1 MRYLVVLVSFL
12 FVLYSCKS
20 SKSTYTTLNNPSGNK
35 SLAKA
40 LTVPASGKKA
50 EDVIHSAKK
59 YLGTPYKYSGMD
71 RNGMDCSGLI
81 CKAFNDVGV
90 TLPHQSGE
98 QSKLGQSVSI
108 NSLQPGDL
116 VFLGAKKGSDKV
128 THVGMVVKVDN
139 GKIIFIHASTKKGVI
154 EENLL
159 EKWYQPLF
167 IKGSRLF

>member
-1 MRYLVVLVSFL
+1 MRY
-12 FVLYSCKS
+12 FVISSALLLILYSCKS
-20 SKSTYTTLNNPSGNK
+20 SKSTYTILKDPSGNK
-35 SLAKA
+35 SLTKA
-40 LTVPASGKKA
+40 LTVPASGKKV

-59 YLGTPYKYSGMD
+59 YLGTPYKFSGMD

-81 CKAFNDVGV
+81 CQAFSDVGV
-90 TLPHQSGE
+90 KLPHQSGE
-98 QSKLGQSVSI
+98 QSKLGQSVSL
-108 NSLQPGDL
+108 NNLKPGDL
-116 VFLGAKKGSDKV
+116 IFLGATKGSDKV
-128 THVGMVVKVDN
+128 THVGLVVKVET

>member
-1 MRYLVVLVSFL
+1 MRYLVVLIALF

-20 SKSTYTTLNNPSGNK
+20 SKSTYTITKNPSGNK

-40 LTVPASGKKA
+40 LTVPASGKNA

-71 RNGMDCSGLI
+71 RSGMDCSGLI
-81 CKAFNDVGV
+81 CQAFNDVGV
-90 TLPHQSGE
+90 NLPHQSAE
-98 QSKLGQSVSI
+98 QSKLGKSVS
-108 NSLQPGDL
+108 LKDLKPGDL
-116 VFLGAKKGSDKV
+116 IFLGATKGSDKI

-139 GKIIFIHASTKKGVI
+139 GKIIFIHSSTKKGVI

-167 IKGSRLF
+167 IKGARLF